1 MWRRSRLG
9 NCAIVDIIILTI
21 EGNLMLLIATA
32 LSLQL
37 AVTAPHAGIQFPPA
51 PRRIDQNI
59 GGPIFPTLY
68 GLNLQS
74 TGPLQATVVVSA
86 STGTEVH
93 HTPNAGT
100 TLMSLLEGRTWGSST
115 LIAQGDEFAVS
126 VVYSNPPLPGMV
138 ARFARISPDGQV
150 IRTFNY
156 LVDNGPFAS
165 TSAGEFQILGRTLR
179 PMPENAPTIDLA
191 WCGVD
196 CGFAGNGTLEAKA
209 GGAWFVRRADCA
221 LIRVGRDG
229 SLLEALSLPIP
240 SEECTSLQFSRD
252 PNQGLRIASRAGAFT
267 VYALNINDDGPANIV
282 AGLTF
287 DGRSLKSQ
295 PLAGG
300 DWLFATTGANGSD
313 HRLTRWRPQPLKG
326 GTLATGSLQWET
338 TKNFGG
344 SGYQFY
350 VASSLDGAIAICSS
364 VQGFR
369 LNALGQEVQALP
381 SASGVAFDAEN
392 NLALLRYLGLPKLLD
407 WYSPSG
413 NLLRSDALGPVQTL
427 AYSARG
433 RYYGAGKL
441 SVQYGYVMGQVDFD
455 DVRQYGADGALISS
469 YRAMG
474 TPQSKGSI
482 NSDYWYNL
490 RTDAQGVNSM
500 LVRHLPS
507 QTSTLVP
514 IPCEGCNSF
523 SAFQSTDIENG
534 LLFYGPANGV
544 RQKFWIFQG
553 TQLQTLDVFEF
564 GGVTATPLHPAGDIV
579 RFIGATATG
588 QPRMVFGID
597 ESGTV
602 SSRFPAPE
610 STYLEPSGGLYGRPS
625 FNTVIKIDANGVVD
639 PSWRPCGFD
648 PLVFTAYGHWGR
660 PQNSGNSRVICFAG
674 QSETISALIDPS
686 VPYANMEHAFG
697 PGRNEMLA
705 GNQLYAV
712 ANGQIVVRS
721 LISYPVAL
729 TDNNYAYFT
738 RNSNSNELSSLPLP
752 SAQAL
757 QTLDPF
763 IFANGFE

>member
-1 MWRRSRLG
+1 
-9 NCAIVDIIILTI
+9 
-21 EGNLMLLIATA
+21 MLLAVTA

-37 AVTAPHAGIQFPPA
+37 ALTAQDSGQLLPPA
-51 PRRIDQNI
+51 PAVIDQNI

-74 TGPLQATVVVSA
+74 TRPLQATVVVSA

-93 HTPNAGT
+93 HTPNART

-115 LIAQGDEFAVS
+115 LIAQGDEFAIS
-126 VVYSNPPLPGMV
+126 VVYSNSVPFPVPLPGMV
-138 ARFARISPDGQV
+138 ARFARVGPDGQV
-150 IRTFNY
+150 IRTFTF

-165 TSAGEFQILGRTLR
+165 TSAGEFQIQGRTLR
-179 PMPENAPTIDLA
+179 PVPENTPTVDLA

-196 CGFAGNGTLEAKA
+196 CRFEGNGTFEAKA
-209 GGAWFVRRADCA
+209 GGAWFVRRSDCA
-221 LIRVGRDG
+221 LMRVGRDG
-229 SLLEALSLPIP
+229 SLLETLALPIP
-240 SEECTSLQFSRD
+240 SEECNALQFSRD
-252 PNQGLRIASRAGAFT
+252 PNQGLRIASRAGTDT
-267 VYALNINDDGPANIV
+267 VYALNINEVDPASIV
-282 AGLTF
+282 GGLTF
-287 DGRSLKSQ
+287 DGRSLKNQ

-300 DWLFATTGANGSD
+300 DWLMAATSGGSSSQR
-313 HRLTRWRPQPLKG
+313 RLSRWRPQPLKG
-326 GTLATGSLQWET
+326 GALATGTLQWEV
-338 TKNFGG
+338 TKDFGG
-344 SGYQFY
+344 SGLPLY
-350 VASSLDGAIAICSS
+350 VASSLSGAIAICSAA
-364 VQGFR
+364 QGFR
-369 LNALGQEVQALP
+369 LNALGQELQALP
-381 SASGVAFDAEN
+381 GASAVTFDAEN
-392 NLALLRYLGLPKLLD
+392 NLALLRYLGLPKQLD

-553 TQLQTLDVFEF
+553 TQLQTVEVFEF

-588 QPRMVFGID
+588 QARTVFGID

-610 STYLEPSGGLYGRPS
+610 STYLEPSGGLYGRAS
-625 FNTVIKIDANGVVD
+625 VDTYIKIDANGIQD
-639 PSWRPCGFD
+639 PSWKPCGGQ
-648 PLVFTAYGHWGR
+648 PLVFSAYGHWGWQ
-660 PQNSGNSRVICFAG
+660 QNSGNSLVICFAG

-686 VPYANMEHAFG
+686 VPYGNTENAFG
-697 PGRNEMLA
+697 PGRNEILA
-705 GNQLYAV
+705 GNQLYAI
-712 ANGQIVVRS
+712 ANDQIVVRS
-721 LISYPVAL
+721 LVSYPVAL
-729 TDNNYAYFT
+729 ADNNYAYFT
-738 RNSNSNELSSLPLP
+738 KNSNSNELSSLPLP
-752 SAQAL
+752 PAQAL
-757 QTLDPF
+757 DRF